1 MLSVDINGP
10 KYEQKGSVVMANE
23 TPDPREQ
30 GIFKLKRRLRRIPT
44 VSPQSFEDSLVEE
57 RGDLF

>member
-1 MLSVDINGP
+1 MMV
-10 KYEQKGSVVMANE
+10 KE

-30 GIFKLKRRLRRIPT
+30 GIFKLKRRLRRIPRD
-44 VSPQSFEDSLVEE
+44 SPQSFEDSLGEE